1 MGMIYIPG
9 SRMELD
15 FSITTQW
22 NNFFKIVRETISLLR
37 ILYPAK
43 SNVRIERV
51 LLCPPK
57 YTFHELITRKL
68 LENMIYVD
76 D

>member
-1 MGMIYIPG
+1 MGIIYIQG

-51 LLCPPK
+51 LLCPPTD
-57 YTFHELITRKL
+57 TFHELITRKL